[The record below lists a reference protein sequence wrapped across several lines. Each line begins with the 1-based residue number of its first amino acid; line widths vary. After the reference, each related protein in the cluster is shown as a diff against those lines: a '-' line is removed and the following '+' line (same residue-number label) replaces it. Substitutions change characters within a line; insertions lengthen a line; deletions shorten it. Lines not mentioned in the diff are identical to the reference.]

1 MPVLREDS
9 VLIMDGAI
17 KLYRR
22 ERSRKWQA
30 AFQID
35 GQYIRISTGKSD
47 LDEAKQAASDSYLEY
62 KFRQKNGVP
71 VVSKRFSDV
80 AKLCITE
87 MNKQLKSGV
96 GKKVYRDYVIV
107 LEKYLIPFFGK
118 MHVTSITYETLQKFA
133 RWREQQMGREPK
145 ASTLNTHKTLHE
157 HLLVW
162 DAKQQNPTAH
172 DSELADIAG
181 ISVNA
186 VVNGETVAELRA
198 EDLATRD
205 LERVIKRRKQLTV
218 QRHLRIAEQYIEHV
232 ALGEFPK
239 RVGR

>member
-1 MPVLREDS
+1 MPVLSEDS
-9 VLIMDGAI
+9 VLVMDGAV

-87 MNKQLKSGV
+87 MYKQLESGV
-96 GKKVYRDYVIV
+96 GKRVYRDYVIV

-145 ASTLNTHKTLHE
+145 ASTLNTHNSALNRVFDESVARGFMNKTQ
-157 HLLVW
+157 V
-162 DAKQQNPTAH
+162 PTLINKGRL
-172 DSELADIAG
+172 S
-181 ISVNA
+181 
-186 VVNGETVAELRA
+186 
-198 EDLATRD
+198 
-205 LERVIKRRKQLTV
+205 
-218 QRHLRIAEQYIEHV
+218 
-232 ALGEFPK
+232 LG
-239 RVGR
+239 

>member
-9 VLIMDGAI
+9 VLIMDGAV

-35 GQYIRISTGKSD
+35 GQYIRISTSKSD

-80 AKLCITE
+80 AKLCIAV
-87 MNKQLKSGV
+87 MNKQLESGV

-133 RWREQQMGREPK
+133 RWHKQQMGREPK
-145 ASTLNTHKTLHE
+145 AFSTT
-157 HLLVW
+157 
-162 DAKQQNPTAH
+162 
-172 DSELADIAG
+172 S
-181 ISVNA
+181 
-186 VVNGETVAELRA
+186 
-198 EDLATRD
+198 
-205 LERVIKRRKQLTV
+205 RRQ
-218 QRHLRIAEQYIEHV
+218 A
-232 ALGEFPK
+232 
-239 RVGR
+239 

>member
-9 VLIMDGAI
+9 VLIMDGAV

-47 LDEAKQAASDSYLEY
+47 LDEAKQTASDSYLEY

-87 MNKQLKSGV
+87 MNKQLESGV
-96 GKKVYRDYVIV
+96 GKKVYPVRLPCPCLRGLCQQRIH
-107 LEKYLIPFFGK
+107 LPRG
-118 MHVTSITYETLQKFA
+118 A
-133 RWREQQMGREPK
+133 RIWQ
-145 ASTLNTHKTLHE
+145 
-157 HLLVW
+157 
-162 DAKQQNPTAH
+162 
-172 DSELADIAG
+172 IAP
-181 ISVNA
+181 IYS
-186 VVNGETVAELRA
+186 LP
-198 EDLATRD
+198 
-205 LERVIKRRKQLTV
+205 I
-218 QRHLRIAEQYIEHV
+218 
-232 ALGEFPK
+232 
-239 RVGR
+239 

>member
-1 MPVLREDS
+1 MPVLSEDS
-9 VLIMDGAI
+9 VLIMDGAV

-87 MNKQLKSGV
+87 MNKQLESGV

-118 MHVTSITYETLQKFA
+118 MHVTNITYETLQKFA

-145 ASTLNTHKTLHE
+145 ASTLNH
-157 HLLVW
+157 VF
-162 DAKQQNPTAH
+162 AY
-172 DSELADIAG
+172 
-181 ISVNA
+181 VNF
-186 VVNGETVAELRA
+186 NKMLC
-198 EDLATRD
+198 L
-205 LERVIKRRKQLTV
+205 
-218 QRHLRIAEQYIEHV
+218 
-232 ALGEFPK
+232 ALGLSIVQNLVLYKK
-239 RVGR
+239 RIHHTHIHSS